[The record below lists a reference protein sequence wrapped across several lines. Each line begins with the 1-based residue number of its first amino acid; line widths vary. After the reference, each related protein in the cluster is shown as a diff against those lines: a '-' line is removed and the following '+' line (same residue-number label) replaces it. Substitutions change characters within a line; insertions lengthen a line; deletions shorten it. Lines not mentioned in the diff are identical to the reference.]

1 MTKKTKEGLLN
12 TFLSLAMAMLLVTA
26 FLPLIGISNEWL
38 RYTFALGAILAV
50 IVRLLQRVMYRKDKS
65 LGLRVRRL
73 LHLEFWSSLSYVV
86 SAYFLVSDPYHS
98 DWLAFLLI
106 GAVIQIYTS
115 FMVPYAHKKDMQNR
129 GEKVD
134 K

>member
-1 MTKKTKEGLLN
+1 MTNNKKESLLN
-12 TFLSLAMAMLLVTA
+12 ICLSLAMLLLLVTA

-38 RYTFALGAILAV
+38 RYTFAFGAVLAV
-50 IVRLLQRVMYRKDKS
+50 VVRLLQRMMYRKNKS

-73 LHLEFWSSLSYVV
+73 LHLEFWSSLSYLVA
-86 SAYFLVSDPYHS
+86 AYFLVSDPYHS

-115 FMVPYAHKKDMQNR
+115 FMVPYADKKDKQNR
-129 GEKVD
+129 GENND

>member
-1 MTKKTKEGLLN
+1 MTKTKKESLLN
-12 TFLSLAMAMLLVTA
+12 IFLSVAMILLLVTA
-26 FLPLIGISNEWL
+26 FLPLISISNEWL

-115 FMVPYAHKKDMQNR
+115 FMVPYADKKDKQNR
-129 GEKVD
+129 GENVGK
-134 K
+134 